1 MNVPALLR
9 RSAERM
15 PDKAA
20 LLVASDPGPS
30 CSFGRLDAEAD
41 RVARWLLAQGVT
53 AGDRVAIAM
62 HNCIHF
68 AFAYFGILRAGAVAV
83 PLNVMLTE
91 GEIETLL
98 SDCGSVSLLG
108 AGAFGQV
115 GATAARRCGID
126 AIGDA
131 SAWDEL
137 GPPDGR
143 PVDPTVDEGDLAML
157 AYTSGTTGQPKG
169 AMLTHGN
176 LLANLEQQ
184 MAIPEAHVTQDDVLL
199 LALPLFHIYGLNV
212 TLGLLV
218 MNGATGVILERFDP
232 LATLQL
238 IQDAKVSV
246 LFGAPPMYVAWTSA
260 PDADGFDLSSVRLAV
275 SGAAP
280 LPPEILLG
288 FKDRFGIDIYEG
300 YGLTETAPTI
310 SSNRMAEEP
319 RPGSVGKP
327 LPQVELE
334 LIGEDGRPV
343 ELGDPGEVVVRGPNV
358 FQGYWNQPD
367 ETNKVLVD
375 GWFHTGDVAV
385 KDEDGYIY
393 LVDRKRDLII
403 VSGFNVFPTE
413 VEQALIQHDRVH
425 EAAVIGIPHDYSGEA
440 VKAYVVLE
448 PGAQLDATDLLADLR
463 GRLARFKCPETI
475 EFVEQLPHLLSGKV
489 LRRALRT

>member
-1 MNVPALLR
+1 MDIPALLR
-9 RSAERM
+9 RSAERV

-20 LLVASDPGPS
+20 LLSGSDLSSG
-30 CSFGRLDAEAD
+30 CDYRELDAEAD
-41 RVARWLLAQGVT
+41 RVARWLLGQGVE
-53 AGDRVAIAM
+53 AGERVAIAM
-62 HNCIHF
+62 PNCVHF

-91 GEIETLL
+91 GEVEGVL
-98 SDCGSVSLLG
+98 SDSGAVAVMG
-108 AGAFGQV
+108 AGSFGQIAV
-115 GATAARRCGID
+115 KSATKCGID
-126 AIGDA
+126 VLADA
-131 SAWDEL
+131 SAWDRL
-137 GPPDGR
+137 GPLEGDA
-143 PVDPTVDEGDLAML
+143 VDPTVDEKDLAVL

-169 AMLTHGN
+169 AMLSHGN

-184 MAIPEAHVTQDDVLL
+184 MAIPEAHVTSDDVLL

-218 MNGATGVILERFDP
+218 MNGATGIVLERFDP
-232 LATLQL
+232 EATQRL
-238 IQDAKVSV
+238 IRETKVTV
-246 LFGAPPMYVAWTSA
+246 LFGAPPMYVAWGTA
-260 PDADGFDLSSVRLAV
+260 PSDAGFDFSSVKLAV

-280 LPPEILLG
+280 LHPEILLG
-288 FKDRFGIDIYEG
+288 FKERFGVDIYEG

-310 SSNRMAEEP
+310 TSNRMADEP

-334 LIGEDGRPV
+334 LIGEDGRTV

-358 FQGYWNQPD
+358 FQGYWNQPE
-367 ETNKVLVD
+367 ETSKVLVD

-403 VSGFNVFPTE
+403 VSGFNVFPSE
-413 VEQALIQHDRVH
+413 VEQALIEHPQVN
-425 EAAVIGIPHDYSGEA
+425 EAAVIGIPHSYSGEA

-448 PGAQLDATDLLADLR
+448 PGAHVTEAELSNDVRL
-463 GRLARFKCPETI
+463 RLARFKCPETI
-475 EFVEQLPHLLSGKV
+475 EFVERLPHLLSGKV